1 MIPVLFLVFA
11 GLLVASS
18 LMVVL
23 HKNPVSS
30 ALFLVLSFCSLAGLY
45 LLLKAEFLAMVQVIV
60 YAGAIMVL
68 FLFVIMYLNLKRDAE
83 DGAPFV
89 LRRGVGW
96 AIGVLLLVE
105 GALLL
110 TRPWGAG
117 PMGEEPSAALG
128 NTAAVGELLYSRY
141 LFPFEITS
149 VLLIVAILGAVLI
162 GKGRSA
168 PVDSKEAPPR

>member
-1 MIPVLFLVFA
+1 MTPIFFLIFA
-11 GLLVASS
+11 ALLLGSS
-18 LMVVL
+18 LMVIL
-23 HKNPVSS
+23 HRSPVSS
-30 ALFLVLSFCSLAGLY
+30 ALFLVLSFCSLAALY
-45 LLLKAEFLAMVQVIV
+45 LLLQAEFLAMVQVIV

-83 DGAPFV
+83 DGAPYV
-89 LRRGVGW
+89 LRRGLGW
-96 AIGVLLLVE
+96 TLGLLLLVE

-117 PMGEEPSAALG
+117 PGETEAAPAVG
-128 NTAAVGELLYSRY
+128 NTAAIGQLLYSRY

-162 GKGRSA
+162 GKGRTA
-168 PVDSKEAPPR
+168 PVPPPEPPR

>member
-1 MIPVLFLVFA
+1 MMPALFLAFA
-11 GLLVASS
+11 GMLIAFS
-18 LMVVL
+18 LMVIL
-23 HKNPVSS
+23 NRNPVTS
-30 ALFLVLSFCSLAGLY
+30 ALFLVLAFCSLAGIY
-45 LLLKAEFLAMVQVIV
+45 ILLRAEFLAMVQVIV

-83 DGAPFV
+83 DGMPFV

-96 AIGVLLLVE
+96 AIGILLLVE

-110 TRPWGAG
+110 GRRWGLG
-117 PMGEEPSAALG
+117 PTSLDPAPVVG
-128 NTAAVGELLYSRY
+128 NTAAIGELLYSRY

-162 GKGRSA
+162 GKGRTA
-168 PVDSKEAPPR
+168 PVTPPEAPPR

>member
-1 MIPVLFLVFA
+1 MTPILFLIFA
-11 GLLVASS
+11 ALLLGAS
-18 LMVVL
+18 LMVIL
-23 HKNPVSS
+23 HRNPVSS
-30 ALFLVLSFCSLAGLY
+30 ALFLVLSFCSLAALY
-45 LLLKAEFLAMVQVIV
+45 LLLQAEFLAMVQVIV

-89 LRRGVGW
+89 LRRGLGW
-96 AIGVLLLVE
+96 TIGLLLLLE

-117 PMGEEPSAALG
+117 PSAVEASPAVG
-128 NTAAVGELLYSRY
+128 NTAAIGQLLYSRY

-149 VLLIVAILGAVLI
+149 VLLIVAIIGAVLI
-162 GKGRSA
+162 GKGRTA
-168 PVDSKEAPPR
+168 PVAPPEPPR